1 MDKEKS
7 SHSVNET
14 KGELQEA
21 FKQSQSAQPN
31 KMKKHKI
38 MKQHMEKKLKQEL
51 TMLKIESGKER
62 RFIIA
67 EKKNRISNI
76 IPIICVSKTYLCFK
90 YKM

>member
-21 FKQSQSAQPN
+21 FKQSQSDQSN

-38 MKQHMEKKLKQEL
+38 MKQHMETKLKKEL
-51 TMLKIESGKER
+51 TLLKTESGKER

-67 EKKNRISNI
+67 EKNRISII
-76 IPIICVSKTYLCFK
+76 IPIICISKTYLCFK